1 MDLTYKNADESDI
14 ECIFNLN
21 KNLIDQYED
30 IKSIDYEKVLLWVHK
45 KIERHIYEYKCI
57 IFEGKKVGYYF
68 FHKVDSKMEMDDLYV
83 FEGYRNLGIGTTV
96 LNNCFEETDLPIFLY
111 VFKKN
116 IKAIKLY
123 SLLGFRVSEVC
134 GNTRYIMQKQ
144 DNI

>member
-1 MDLTYKNADESDI
+1 
-14 ECIFNLN
+14 
-21 KNLIDQYED
+21 
-30 IKSIDYEKVLLWVHK
+30 
-45 KIERHIYEYKCI
+45 
-57 IFEGKKVGYYF
+57 
-68 FHKVDSKMEMDDLYV
+68 MEMDDLYV

-123 SLLGFRVSEVC
+123 SLLGFRVIEVC

-144 DNI
+144 GNI